1 MGHCPACLC
10 LAQAGNVFNQKC
22 FDVPS
27 VTLCQF
33 SQWEKK
39 KLAIAHSKIRIYSG
53 FLYKFF
59 KAIFSGRMGLN
70 KEQKE
75 SF

>member
-1 MGHCPACLC
+1 ME
-10 LAQAGNVFNQKC
+10 K
-22 FDVPS
+22 
-27 VTLCQF
+27 
-33 SQWEKK
+33 KK